1 MGREHPKRKVQSAT
15 ISTSIDPSLPSH
27 MVLTKGPNLR
37 ESAKEMARR
46 KDKLEEEFR
55 LIAEH
60 TKANVKAESNI
71 GRLEKNKIHN
81 RYLDIGKCSV
91 FTS

>member
-1 MGREHPKRKVQSAT
+1 
-15 ISTSIDPSLPSH
+15 
-27 MVLTKGPNLR
+27 MVLTKGPHLR

-55 LIAEH
+55 LIGEH
-60 TKANVKAESNI
+60 TKANVKAESII
-71 GRLEKNKIHN
+71 GRLETNKTHN

-91 FTS
+91 FTDLNKVS